1 MKKAALIIS
10 LCVLVCAT
18 APAHGFTE
26 LTREEKMA
34 AVNAGSLLVI
44 TGWGVAFWDYG
55 ESSPA
60 MKDERWFQ
68 EDTDKGGA
76 DKLGHFYTNYLVG
89 RGLSSLYESWGY
101 GHEKAAL
108 YGALSSFGL
117 TGFME
122 IGDSIS
128 DYGFSHSDLIMNL
141 VGSCAGYLL
150 DMYPDIARKIDF
162 RVEYLPDFQEAD
174 IITDYERMRFLVA
187 LKLDGFDAVTNEYL
201 KYLELHLGYYV
212 DGYQEAGDDRSR
224 NIYAGV
230 GINLSKIFRDLS
242 CPKTAKVFNYY
253 QLPYTYIKI
262 NKDLDE

>member
-1 MKKAALIIS
+1 MKTISLII
-10 LCVLVCAT
+10 LTCVLICAVT
-18 APAHGFTE
+18 PAHGFRE
-26 LTREEKMA
+26 LTREEKMI
-34 AVNAGSLLVI
+34 AVNAGAILAI
-44 TGWGVAFWDYG
+44 AGWGIAFWDYG

-60 MKDERWFQ
+60 LKDEGWFQ

-89 RGLSSLYESWGY
+89 RGLSSLYKSWGY
-101 GHEKAAL
+101 EHDRAAL
-108 YGALSSFGL
+108 YVALSSFGI

-141 VGSCAGYLL
+141 LGSCAGYLL
-150 DMYPDIARKIDF
+150 DTHPEIARKIDF
-162 RVEYLPDFQEAD
+162 RVEYVPDFQEAD
-174 IITDYERMRFLVA
+174 IVTDYERMRFLVA
-187 LKLDGFDAVTNEYL
+187 VKLDGFEAVTNDYL

-230 GINLSKIFRDLS
+230 GINLSRIFRELS
-242 CPKTAKVFNYY
+242 HPRAAKVFNYY
-253 QLPYTYIKI
+253 QVPYTYIKL
-262 NKDLDE
+262 NRDLDE

>member
-1 MKKAALIIS
+1 MKTISLII
-10 LCVLVCAT
+10 LTCVLICAVT
-18 APAHGFTE
+18 PAHGFRE
-26 LTREEKMA
+26 LTREEKMI
-34 AVNAGSLLVI
+34 AVNAGAILAI
-44 TGWGVAFWDYG
+44 AGWGIAFWDYG

-60 MKDERWFQ
+60 LKDEGWFQ

-89 RGLSSLYESWGY
+89 RGLSSLYKSWGY
-101 GHEKAAL
+101 EHDRAAL
-108 YGALSSFGL
+108 YGALSSFGI

-141 VGSCAGYLL
+141 LGSCAGYLL
-150 DMYPDIARKIDF
+150 DTHPEIARKIDF
-162 RVEYLPDFQEAD
+162 RVEYVPDFQEAD
-174 IITDYERMRFLVA
+174 IVTDYERMRFLVA
-187 LKLDGFDAVTNEYL
+187 VKLDGFEAVTNDYL

-230 GINLSKIFRDLS
+230 GINLPLNSTLE
-242 CPKTAKVFNYY
+242 T
-253 QLPYTYIKI
+253 
-262 NKDLDE
+262 